1 MSVIDEVLAAN
12 EIYSRTH
19 ELRKLTPRPE
29 RKLAV
34 LTCMDTRLSIR
45 TLGLK
50 TGDAHI
56 IRNAGGIVTE
66 DTLRS
71 LVVSHYLL
79 GTEEIMVI
87 NHTDCGLMLTS
98 EQDLRTRIQNR
109 TGTAAVTPAFFYA
122 FQNIDENVRH
132 QLQKLRTHPW
142 IPHSVAAASNEHRG
156 GEAEGPFLHSL
167 PYPITSLLRCFV
179 TSPLPTTHDSL
190 SSCTLNACS
199 MKKTFNEKPTPR
211 SRNSSAACSPPAM
224 SMVSTSKANPEN
236 SKLSLRNPRRPSS

>member
-12 EIYSRTH
+12 EIYARTH

-87 NHTDCGLMLTS
+87 NHTDCGLMHTS
-98 EQDLRTRIQNR
+98 EQDLRNRIQNR
-109 TGTAAVTPAFFYA
+109 TGTAAVSPAFFYA
-122 FQNIDENVRH
+122 FQNIEENVRH

-142 IPHSVAAASNEHRG
+142 IPETVVVRG
-156 GEAEGPFLHSL
+156 FVYDVSSG
-167 PYPITSLLRCFV
+167 LLREIKH
-179 TSPLPTTHDSL
+179 T
-190 SSCTLNACS
+190 
-199 MKKTFNEKPTPR
+199 
-211 SRNSSAACSPPAM
+211 
-224 SMVSTSKANPEN
+224 
-236 SKLSLRNPRRPSS
+236 

>member
-1 MSVIDEVLAAN
+1 MTVIDDVLVAN
-12 EIYSRTH
+12 ELYSRTH
-19 ELRKLTPRPE
+19 ELRALTPRPA
-29 RKLAV
+29 RKLAI

-71 LVVSHYLL
+71 LVVSHHLL

-87 NHTDCGLMLTS
+87 NHTDCGLMQTT
-98 EQDLRTRIQNR
+98 EQDLRNRIQNR
-109 TGTAAVTPAFFYA
+109 TGTAAISPAFFYA

-142 IPHSVAAASNEHRG
+142 IPKEVAVRGFVYDVASGKLRE
-156 GEAEGPFLHSL
+156 
-167 PYPITSLLRCFV
+167 ITGS
-179 TSPLPTTHDSL
+179 
-190 SSCTLNACS
+190 
-199 MKKTFNEKPTPR
+199 
-211 SRNSSAACSPPAM
+211 
-224 SMVSTSKANPEN
+224 
-236 SKLSLRNPRRPSS
+236 

>member
-45 TLGLK
+45 SLGLK

-71 LVVSHYLL
+71 LLVSHYLL
-79 GTEEIMVI
+79 DTEEFMVI
-87 NHTDCGLMLTS
+87 NHTDCGLMNTD
-98 EQDLRTRIQNR
+98 EQALRARIQDR
-109 TGTAAVTPAFFYA
+109 TGTAAVVPAYFYA
-122 FQNIDENVRH
+122 FKDIEENVRQ

-142 IPHSVAAASNEHRG
+142 IPESVAVRG
-156 GEAEGPFLHSL
+156 FV
-167 PYPITSLLRCFV
+167 YDV
-179 TSPLPTTHDSL
+179 TSG
-190 SSCTLNACS
+190 
-199 MKKTFNEKPTPR
+199 R
-211 SRNSSAACSPPAM
+211 
-224 SMVSTSKANPEN
+224 
-236 SKLSLRNPRRPSS
+236 LREIKDA

>member
-1 MSVIDEVLAAN
+1 MSVIDEVLQAN

-19 ELRKLTPRPE
+19 ELRRLTPRPE
-29 RKLAV
+29 RHLAV

-79 GTEEIMVI
+79 DTREFMVI

-98 EQDLRTRIQNR
+98 EQDLRERIQNR
-109 TGTAAVTPAFFYA
+109 TGTAAVCPAFFYA
-122 FQNIDENVRH
+122 FKNIEENVRH
-132 QLQKLRTHPW
+132 QLEKLRTHPW
-142 IPHSVAAASNEHRG
+142 VPKDVIVRG
-156 GEAEGPFLHSL
+156 FV
-167 PYPITSLLRCFV
+167 YDV
-179 TSPLPTTHDSL
+179 TSG
-190 SSCTLNACS
+190 
-199 MKKTFNEKPTPR
+199 R
-211 SRNSSAACSPPAM
+211 
-224 SMVSTSKANPEN
+224 
-236 SKLSLRNPRRPSS
+236 LREVAGG

>member
-19 ELRKLTPRPE
+19 ELRNLSPRPE

-34 LTCMDTRLSIR
+34 VTCMDTRLSIR

-56 IRNAGGIVTE
+56 IRNAGGIVTD

-87 NHTDCGLMLTS
+87 NHTDCGLMHAT

-109 TGTAAVTPAFFYA
+109 TGTDAVTPAFFYA
-122 FQNIDENVRH
+122 FRDIEENVRH
-132 QLQKLRTHPW
+132 QLQKLHTHPW
-142 IPHSVAAASNEHRG
+142 IPKTVPVRGFVYDVASG
-156 GEAEGPFLHSL
+156 
-167 PYPITSLLRCFV
+167 LLREIR
-179 TSPLPTTHDSL
+179 D
-190 SSCTLNACS
+190 A
-199 MKKTFNEKPTPR
+199 
-211 SRNSSAACSPPAM
+211 
-224 SMVSTSKANPEN
+224 
-236 SKLSLRNPRRPSS
+236 

>member
-1 MSVIDEVLAAN
+1 MSVIDDVLQAN
-12 EIYSRTH
+12 EVYSRTH
-19 ELRKLTPRPE
+19 ELRRLTPRPE

-66 DTLRS
+66 DSLRS

-87 NHTDCGLMLTS
+87 NHTDCGLMQTT
-98 EQDLRTRIQNR
+98 EQDLRNRIQNR
-109 TGTAAVTPAFFYA
+109 AGTAAVAPAFFYA

-132 QLQKLRTHPW
+132 QLQKLHTHPW
-142 IPHSVAAASNEHRG
+142 IPKEVAVRG
-156 GEAEGPFLHSL
+156 FVYDVTNGRLRE
-167 PYPITSLLRCFV
+167 IT
-179 TSPLPTTHDSL
+179 
-190 SSCTLNACS
+190 A
-199 MKKTFNEKPTPR
+199 
-211 SRNSSAACSPPAM
+211 
-224 SMVSTSKANPEN
+224 
-236 SKLSLRNPRRPSS
+236 

>member
-1 MSVIDEVLAAN
+1 MSVIDDILKAN

-56 IRNAGGIVTE
+56 IRNAGGIVT
-66 DTLRS
+66 DDAVRS

-79 GTEEIMVI
+79 GTEEFMVI
-87 NHTDCGLMLTS
+87 NHTDCGLMHTT
-98 EQDLRTRIQNR
+98 EQDLRTRIPNR
-109 TGTAAVTPAFFYA
+109 AGTDAISPAFFYA
-122 FQNIDENVRH
+122 FQNIEENVRH

-142 IPHSVAAASNEHRG
+142 IPKSLAVRG
-156 GEAEGPFLHSL
+156 FV
-167 PYPITSLLRCFV
+167 YDV
-179 TSPLPTTHDSL
+179 TSGH
-190 SSCTLNACS
+190 
-199 MKKTFNEKPTPR
+199 
-211 SRNSSAACSPPAM
+211 
-224 SMVSTSKANPEN
+224 
-236 SKLSLRNPRRPSS
+236 LREIKHA

>member
-1 MSVIDEVLAAN
+1 MSVIDEVLQAN
-12 EIYSRTH
+12 ELYSRTH

-29 RKLAV
+29 RHLAI

-71 LVVSHYLL
+71 LVISHYLL
-79 GTEEIMVI
+79 DTKEFMVI

-98 EQDLRTRIQNR
+98 EQDLRNRIQNR
-109 TGTAAVTPAFFYA
+109 AGTAAISPAFFYA
-122 FQNIDENVRH
+122 FQDIDENVRH

-142 IPHSVAAASNEHRG
+142 VPKEVIVRG
-156 GEAEGPFLHSL
+156 FVYDVTTGRLRE
-167 PYPITSLLRCFV
+167 ITGS
-179 TSPLPTTHDSL
+179 
-190 SSCTLNACS
+190 
-199 MKKTFNEKPTPR
+199 
-211 SRNSSAACSPPAM
+211 
-224 SMVSTSKANPEN
+224 
-236 SKLSLRNPRRPSS
+236 

>member
-1 MSVIDEVLAAN
+1 MTVIDDVLAAN

-29 RKLAV
+29 RRLAV

-79 GTEEIMVI
+79 GTEEIMVV
-87 NHTDCGLMLTS
+87 NHTDCGLMHTT
-98 EQDLRTRIQNR
+98 EEDMRARIQNS
-109 TGTAAVTPAFFYA
+109 TGAAVGIASFHT
-122 FQNIDENVRH
+122 FQNVEENVRA
-132 QLQKLRTHPW
+132 QLQKLRAHPW
-142 IPHSVAAASNEHRG
+142 IPKSVAIRG
-156 GEAEGPFLHSL
+156 FV
-167 PYPITSLLRCFV
+167 YDV
-179 TSPLPTTHDSL
+179 TSGRLHEIK
-190 SSCTLNACS
+190 NGA
-199 MKKTFNEKPTPR
+199 
-211 SRNSSAACSPPAM
+211 
-224 SMVSTSKANPEN
+224 
-236 SKLSLRNPRRPSS
+236 RPD

>member
-19 ELRKLTPRPE
+19 EFRKLTPRPE

-56 IRNAGGIVTE
+56 IRNAGGIVTD

-79 GTEEIMVI
+79 GTEQIMVI
-87 NHTDCGLMLTS
+87 NHTDCGLMLTT
-98 EQDLRTRIQNR
+98 EQDLRNKIQNR
-109 TGTAAVTPAFFYA
+109 TGTAALAPASFYT
-122 FQNIDENVRH
+122 FQNVEENVRH

-142 IPHSVAAASNEHRG
+142 IPETVAVRG
-156 GEAEGPFLHSL
+156 FV
-167 PYPITSLLRCFV
+167 YDV
-179 TSPLPTTHDSL
+179 TSG
-190 SSCTLNACS
+190 
-199 MKKTFNEKPTPR
+199 R
-211 SRNSSAACSPPAM
+211 
-224 SMVSTSKANPEN
+224 
-236 SKLSLRNPRRPSS
+236 LREIKDP

>member
-1 MSVIDEVLAAN
+1 MSIIDEVLAAN
-12 EIYSRTH
+12 EIYSRSH

-87 NHTDCGLMLTS
+87 NHTDCGLMQTN
-98 EQDLRTRIQNR
+98 EQDLRTRIRNR
-109 TGTAAVTPAFFYA
+109 TGTDVVTPASFYT
-122 FQNIDENVRH
+122 FQNIEENVRH

-142 IPHSVAAASNEHRG
+142 IPETVAVRG
-156 GEAEGPFLHSL
+156 FI
-167 PYPITSLLRCFV
+167 YDVTSGLLREIK
-179 TSPLPTTHDSL
+179 
-190 SSCTLNACS
+190 NA
-199 MKKTFNEKPTPR
+199 
-211 SRNSSAACSPPAM
+211 
-224 SMVSTSKANPEN
+224 
-236 SKLSLRNPRRPSS
+236 

>member
-1 MSVIDEVLAAN
+1 MSVIDDVLEAN
-12 EIYSRTH
+12 EVYSRTH
-19 ELRKLTPRPE
+19 ELRALTPRPA

-66 DTLRS
+66 DSLRS
-71 LVVSHYLL
+71 LIVSHHLL

-87 NHTDCGLMLTS
+87 NHTDCGLMTTS

-109 TGTAAVTPAFFYA
+109 TGTAAVSPAFFYA

-132 QLQKLRTHPW
+132 QLEKLRTHPW
-142 IPHSVAAASNEHRG
+142 IPKSITIRGFVYDVSVG
-156 GEAEGPFLHSL
+156 K
-167 PYPITSLLRCFV
+167 LR
-179 TSPLPTTHDSL
+179 
-190 SSCTLNACS
+190 
-199 MKKTFNEKPTPR
+199 EI
-211 SRNSSAACSPPAM
+211 
-224 SMVSTSKANPEN
+224 KAD
-236 SKLSLRNPRRPSS
+236 